1 LNYFFGNLAVEK
13 NAITM
18 KKHIL
23 ILTIFLANFAM
34 GQSYWQQKVSY
45 TMDIDFDDTKHQF
58 KGTQTLVYTNN
69 SPDELDKVFYHLYFN
84 AFQPESMMDVRSRTI
99 KDPDSRVGD
108 RISKLKPE
116 EMGYQKINSL
126 KMNGRKVNYTIVG
139 TILEVE
145 LKKTIKPG
153 ESVTFDMNFEA
164 QVPIQIR
171 RSGRNSKEGVDYSMT
186 QWYPKMSEYDR
197 EGWHANPY
205 VGREFH
211 GVWGDFDMTIHMNEK
226 YTIGGTGVLQN
237 PLDIGKGYSNVEAE
251 PKVDKAGKLSWHF
264 VAKNVHDFAWAA
276 DPDYKHDIKTLN
288 NGTKMHFFY
297 QTDTLVENWEKCQDY
312 AVETFEY
319 VNKNYGE
326 YPYSDYS
333 IIQGGDGGMEYPMA
347 TLITAHGSFGGLV
360 SVIVH
365 ESLHSWY
372 QGMMATDESKY
383 PWMDEGFTSYVQ
395 HEAMDFIYGNEKV
408 NSHLGSHRNYQYLVK
423 KDLQEPLTTH
433 ADHYKL
439 NMTYGIS
446 VYSKGEVFLD
456 QLSYIIGRED
466 FMVGMKEYYNQWRFK
481 HPTPSDFKKV
491 MEQASGIELDWY
503 LEQFIGTTNF
513 IDYGIDSISECDKK
527 TTRIHLQKIGDMP
540 MPLDLVV
547 TLKNGKTRAYNIPL
561 TIMRGAKTKS
571 FNNKNYTVTSED
583 WPWTNPSF
591 TLCIDEK
598 MENIEKIEIDPS
610 LRLSDMDRSNN
621 IFPRKVETE
630 EAK

>member
-1 LNYFFGNLAVEK
+1 
-13 NAITM
+13 M
-18 KKHIL
+18 KKYIIIL
-23 ILTIFLANFAM
+23 AIFLANIAM

-45 TMDIDFDDTKHQF
+45 TMDINFDDNKHQF
-58 KGTQTLVYTNN
+58 KGTQKIVYTNN

-84 AFQPESMMDVRSRTI
+84 AFQQGSMMDVRSRTI
-99 KDPDSRVGD
+99 KDPDKRVGD
-108 RISKLKPE
+108 RISNLKTE
-116 EMGYQKINSL
+116 ETGYQKINSL
-126 KMNGRKVNYTIVG
+126 KMNGQKLDYKIVG
-139 TILEVE
+139 TILEVK
-145 LKKTIKPG
+145 LPKPIAPNT
-153 ESVTFDMNFEA
+153 SVTFEMDFEA

-171 RSGRNSKEGVDYSMT
+171 RSGRNSKEGIDYSMT

-211 GVWGDFDMTIHMNEK
+211 GVWGDFDVTIHMNKK

-237 PLDIGKGYSNVEAE
+237 PEEIGKGYLEIETE
-251 PKVDKAGKLSWHF
+251 PKVDSVGKLSWHF
-264 VAKNVHDFAWAA
+264 KAENVHDFAWAA
-276 DPDYKHDIKTLN
+276 DPDYKHDIKTLD

-297 QTDTLVENWEKCQDY
+297 QTDTLVENWEKCQSY
-312 AVETFEY
+312 AVKTFEY

-395 HEAMDFIYGNEKV
+395 HEAMDFIYGNKKI
-408 NSHLGSHRNYQYLVK
+408 NSHSRSHGNYQYLVK

-456 QLSYIIGRED
+456 QLSYIIGREA
-466 FMVGMKEYYNQWRFK
+466 FMTGMKEYYNQWRFK

-513 IDYGIDSISECDKK
+513 IDYSIENISKCDKNSTSIELK
-527 TTRIHLQKIGDMP
+527 KIGDMP
-540 MPLDLVV
+540 MPLDVVV
-547 TLKNGKTRAYNIPL
+547 TLKDGTKKVYNIPL
-561 TIMRGAKTKS
+561 RIMRGAKQKS
-571 FNNKNYTVTSED
+571 QYSDFKVVNED
-583 WPWTNPSF
+583 WPWTNPTF
-591 TLCIDEK
+591 TLCIDVKQKE
-598 MENIEKIEIDPS
+598 IESVEIDPT
-610 LRLSDMDRSNN
+610 LRLSDIDRSNN
-621 IFPRKVETE
+621 IFPRKE
-630 EAK
+630 EIKE

>member
-1 LNYFFGNLAVEK
+1 
-13 NAITM
+13 M
-18 KKHIL
+18 KKNIL
-23 ILTIFLANFAM
+23 ILTIFLTNIAL

-45 TMDIDFDDTKHQF
+45 TMDIDFDDSKHQF
-58 KGTQTLVYTNN
+58 KGTQKLVYTNN
-69 SPDELDKVFYHLYFN
+69 SPDALDKVFYHLYFN
-84 AFQPESMMDVRSRTI
+84 AFQPGSMMDVRSRTI
-99 KDPDSRVGD
+99 KDPDKRVGD
-108 RISKLKPE
+108 RISKLKE
-116 EMGYQKINSL
+116 NEIGYQKINSL
-126 KMNGRKVNYTIVG
+126 SMNGTALDYKMVG
-139 TILEVE
+139 TILEVK
-145 LKKTIKPG
+145 LPKSIAPG
-153 ESVTFDMNFEA
+153 ETVTFDMNFEA
-164 QVPIQIR
+164 QVPVQIR
-171 RSGRNSKEGVDYSMT
+171 RSGRNSKEGIDYSMT
-186 QWYPKMSEYDR
+186 QWYPKMSEYDK

-211 GVWGDFDMTIHMNEK
+211 GVWGDFDVTIHMDKK

-237 PLDIGKGYSNVEAE
+237 PTDIGKGYSDIVNLKGNLTDKLVWKFKAE
-251 PKVDKAGKLSWHF
+251 
-264 VAKNVHDFAWAA
+264 NVHDFAWAA

-312 AVETFEY
+312 AVKTFEY
-319 VNKNYGE
+319 VNEHYGE

-395 HEAMDFIYGNEKV
+395 HEAMDYIYGKNAL

-456 QLSYIIGRED
+456 QLSYIIGRES
-466 FMVGMKEYYNQWRFK
+466 FMKGMKEYYNQWRFK

-513 IDYGIDSISECDKK
+513 IDYSIEGISKCDKNSTSIELK
-527 TTRIHLQKIGDMP
+527 KIGDMP
-540 MPLDLVV
+540 MPLDVVV
-547 TLKNGKTRAYNIPL
+547 TLNDGTQKVYNIPL
-561 TIMRGAKTKS
+561 RIMRGS
-571 FNNKNYTVTSED
+571 KNETSYKDFTLVTED
-583 WPWTNPSF
+583 WPWTNPTF
-591 TLCIDEK
+591 TLCIDVKEK
-598 MENIEKIEIDPS
+598 DIKSIEIDPS
-610 LRLSDMDRSNN
+610 LRLSDINRENN
-621 IFPRKVETE
+621 VFPRKVETE